1 MQDKYKDEQYGT
13 MQHFLEISLGRSN
26 QQTVRDLVAQEVA
39 TAPSEAASASR
50 KQPKGSAA
58 AKRVASMRQKSLS
71 IELPSKMC
79 YDNGS
84 KNRSQ
89 TRCHA
94 GTDNDYTIIRKGP
107 TSFPGKQEVI
117 NQRISHYTSKR
128 QDPGRERLHTITQLS
143 FLDRLSTQ

>member
-13 MQHFLEISLGRSN
+13 MQHFLEISLNRSN
-26 QQTVRDLVAQEVA
+26 EQTVRDLVAQEVV

-58 AKRVASMRQKSLS
+58 AKRAAGSMRQKSLS
-71 IELPSKMC
+71 IELPSKMF

-84 KNRSQ
+84 KNRAQRSQ

-94 GTDNDYTIIRKGP
+94 GTQNDYTIIRKGP
-107 TSFPGKQEVI
+107 TSFPEK
-117 NQRISHYTSKR
+117 
-128 QDPGRERLHTITQLS
+128 
-143 FLDRLSTQ
+143 